1 MHRSR
6 RRLLLVEGPA
16 GRGPPG
22 GGGVA
27 GPRRPRLPVAPL
39 NEPPPAPPQRAL
51 VEQIAERGAQLRS
64 RIAELTDRDVAVVC
78 VTKGHPVEVAAA
90 AVAAGFTRLGENY
103 AQELRDK
110 AAALIG
116 PTPEWHFIGRL
127 QTNKVRLV
135 DRVVSLW
142 QSVDRAALAD
152 RIAQRVPGAAV
163 LVQVDLAGLAGRGGC
178 PPEDVPALVEHC
190 RGRGLDVRGLMGV
203 GPPGPGSV
211 CSPRSRT
218 TSDSRSGR
226 WGCPTTSTSP
236 SRRGR
241 PWCAWGPPW
250 WVPVPRVEPVDL
262 RPGSRSRS
270 RGSQPHR
277 ASVPPGLTPLHSAAE
292 ERGCRTS

>member
-1 MHRSR
+1 M
-6 RRLLLVEGPA
+6 
-16 GRGPPG
+16 
-22 GGGVA
+22 
-27 GPRRPRLPVAPL
+27 APL

-64 RIAELTDRDVAVVC
+64 RIADLTDRDVAVVC

-203 GPPGPGSV
+203 GPPGP
-211 CSPRSRT
+211 
-218 TSDSRSGR
+218 
-226 WGCPTTSTSP
+226 
-236 SRRGR
+236 
-241 PWCAWGPPW
+241 A
-250 WVPVPRVEPVDL
+250 EEA
-262 RPGSRSRS
+262 RPGFRLLTSI
-270 RGSQPHR
+270 
-277 ASVPPGLTPLHSAAE
+277 ADDLGLE
-292 ERGCRTS
+292 ERSMGMSGDLDVAIEAGSTMVRVGSALVGPRAPR